1 MSLLC
6 SLTANSQ
13 KLAAN
18 SFSSFAFSEWRLAF
32 YIDKMSTT
40 FENFGIGKS
49 IMKAL
54 DEIGFHEPTPVQA
67 LAIPVI
73 KSGQDVL
80 GIAQTG
86 TGKTAAY
93 VIPILMKLVKAEG
106 EDPRALILVPTR
118 ELAIQ
123 VGEDIEE
130 LTKYTNI
137 RSAAIFGG
145 IGWTK
150 HAELV
155 KPGVDIVVATPGRL
169 WDLYRIGALR
179 LKKIKILVID
189 EADRM
194 LDMGFMPQLNQLF
207 EVIPPKRQNLL
218 FSATFS
224 DKIELISN
232 EFLTFPARVEVA
244 PSATTVDKVEQYFYR
259 LPNFRSKLNLINF
272 LLSDKETYKRVIIFC
287 ATKENAELVFKVLDR
302 KTDGEVR
309 VLHSNKAQNT
319 RINAI
324 QSFKEGNVRVLISTD
339 VSARGIDVSLISHV
353 INFDLPTNYEDY
365 VHRIGRTARANHE
378 GVAISF
384 LKPDEEFHL
393 ANIEKL
399 IRMELTELP
408 VPEKVELV
416 ESSRSEMQEIARE
429 MDRQKKLEDTGFKG
443 AFHEKKPRTKKSPF
457 EFNVKS
463 RELRPYRNTRKG

>member
-1 MSLLC
+1 
-6 SLTANSQ
+6 
-13 KLAAN
+13 
-18 SFSSFAFSEWRLAF
+18 
-32 YIDKMSTT
+32 
-40 FENFGIGKS
+40 
-49 IMKAL
+49 MKAL
-54 DEIGFHEPTPVQA
+54 EEIGFHEPTPVQE

-73 KSGQDVL
+73 KSGQDIL

-93 VIPILMKLVKAEG
+93 LIPILMKLVKAEG

-137 RSAAIFGG
+137 RSAAVFGG

-150 HAELV
+150 HADLV

-169 WDLYRIGALR
+169 WDLYTVGALR
-179 LKKIKILVID
+179 FKKIKTLVID

-224 DKIELISN
+224 DKVELISN

-244 PSATTVDKVEQYFYR
+244 PSATTVDKVQQYYFR

-272 LLSDKETYKRVIIFC
+272 LLTDIETYKRVIIFC
-287 ATKENAELVFKVLDR
+287 ATKENAELVFKVIDR
-302 KTDGEVR
+302 KTEGEVR

-324 QSFKEGNVRVLISTD
+324 QSFKEGTVRVLISTD
-339 VSARGIDVSLISHV
+339 VSARGIDVSMISHV

-393 ANIEKL
+393 INIEKL

-408 VPEKVELV
+408 IPEKVELV

-429 MDRQKKLEDTGFKG
+429 MDRQKKLDDTGFKG
-443 AFHEKKPRTKKSPF
+443 AFHEKKPRRKKSPF
-457 EFNVKS
+457 TFNVKAK
-463 RELRPYRNTRKG
+463 ELRPYRNTRKG

>member
-1 MSLLC
+1 
-6 SLTANSQ
+6 
-13 KLAAN
+13 
-18 SFSSFAFSEWRLAF
+18 
-32 YIDKMSTT
+32 MSTT
-40 FENFGIGKS
+40 FEKFGIGKS
-49 IMKAL
+49 ILKAL
-54 DEIGFHEPTPVQA
+54 DEIGFHEPTPVQE

-73 KSGQDVL
+73 KSGQDIL

-93 VIPILMKLVKAEG
+93 LIPILMKLVKAEG
-106 EDPRALILVPTR
+106 LDPRALILVPTR

-130 LTKYTNI
+130 LTQYTNI
-137 RSAAIFGG
+137 RSAAVFGG

-155 KPGVDIVVATPGRL
+155 EPGVDIVVATPGRL
-169 WDLYRIGALR
+169 WDLYRIGALK
-179 LKKIKILVID
+179 LKKIKTLVID

-244 PSATTVDKVEQYFYR
+244 PSATPVENVEQYFYR
-259 LPNFRSKLNLINF
+259 LPNFRTKLNLINY
-272 LLSDKETYKRVIIFC
+272 LLNNGEEYKRVIIFC
-287 ATKENAELVFKVLDR
+287 STKENAEFVFKVVDR
-302 KTDGEVR
+302 KVEGEVR

-339 VSARGIDVSLISHV
+339 VSARGIDVSMISHV

-365 VHRIGRTARANHE
+365 VHRIGRTARANNH
-378 GVAISF
+378 GIAISF

-393 ANIEKL
+393 SNIEKL
-399 IRMELTELP
+399 IRMEITELP
-408 VPEKVELV
+408 IPEKVEIV
-416 ESSRSEMQEIARE
+416 ESTRSELQQIARE
-429 MDRQKKLEDTGFKG
+429 MDRQKKLDDTGFKG
-443 AFHEKKPRTKKSPF
+443 AFHEKKPREKKNPF
-457 EFNVKS
+457 AFNPKS
-463 RELRPYRNTRKG
+463 REIRPYRNTRKG

>member
-1 MSLLC
+1 
-6 SLTANSQ
+6 
-13 KLAAN
+13 
-18 SFSSFAFSEWRLAF
+18 
-32 YIDKMSTT
+32 MSTN
-40 FENFGIGKS
+40 FDKFGIGKS
-49 IMKAL
+49 VLKAL
-54 DEIGFHEPTPVQA
+54 DEIGFHDPTPVQE

-73 KSGQDVL
+73 KSGQDIL

-93 VIPILMKLVKAEG
+93 LIPILMKLVKAEG

-130 LTKYTNI
+130 LTQYTNI
-137 RSAAIFGG
+137 RSAAVFGG

-169 WDLYRIGALR
+169 WDLYRVGALR
-179 LKKIKILVID
+179 FKKIKTLVID

-207 EVIPPKRQNLL
+207 EVIPPRRQNLL

-259 LPNFRSKLNLINF
+259 LPNFRSKLNLINY
-272 LLSDKETYKRVIIFC
+272 LLTDTETYKRVIIFC

-302 KTDGEVR
+302 KTVGEVR

-324 QSFKEGNVRVLISTD
+324 QAFKEGNIRVLISTD
-339 VSARGIDVSLISHV
+339 VSARGIDVLLISHV
-353 INFDLPTNYEDY
+353 INFDLPTHYEDY

-384 LKPDEEFHL
+384 VKPDEEFHL
-393 ANIEKL
+393 DNIEAL
-399 IRMELTELP
+399 IRMEITELP
-408 VPEKVELV
+408 VPEQVELV

-429 MDRQKKLEDTGFKG
+429 MDRQKKLAVTGFKG
-443 AFHEKKPRTKKSPF
+443 AFHEKKKHRKKNPI
-457 EFNVKS
+457 EFNPKS
-463 RELRPYRNTRKG
+463 REIRPYRNTRKG

>member
-1 MSLLC
+1 M
-6 SLTANSQ
+6 
-13 KLAAN
+13 
-18 SFSSFAFSEWRLAF
+18 RLAF
-32 YIDKMSTT
+32 GFLLLAIQADTMSTT
-40 FENFGIGKS
+40 FDKFGIGKS
-49 IMKAL
+49 VLKAL
-54 DEIGFHEPTPVQA
+54 DEIGFHEPTPVQE

-73 KSGQDVL
+73 KSGQDIL

-106 EDPRALILVPTR
+106 VDPRALILVPTR

-130 LTKYTNI
+130 LTQYTNI
-137 RSAAIFGG
+137 RSVAVFGG
-145 IGWTK
+145 IGWTR

-155 KPGVDIVVATPGRL
+155 EPGVDIVVATPGRL

-179 LKKIKILVID
+179 LKKVKILVID

-259 LPNFRSKLNLINF
+259 LPNFRSKLNLINY
-272 LLSDKETYKRVIIFC
+272 LLTDTETYKRVIIFC

-324 QSFKEGNVRVLISTD
+324 QAFKEGNVRVLISTD
-339 VSARGIDVSLISHV
+339 VSARGIDVSQISHV
-353 INFDLPTNYEDY
+353 INFDLPTHYEDY

-393 ANIEKL
+393 VNIEKL

-408 VPEKVELV
+408 IPEKVELV
-416 ESSRSEMQEIARE
+416 ESSRSELQEIARE
-429 MDRQKKLEDTGFKG
+429 MDRQKKLDDTGFKG
-443 AFHEKKPRTKKSPF
+443 AFHEKKPRTKKNPF

>member
-1 MSLLC
+1 
-6 SLTANSQ
+6 
-13 KLAAN
+13 
-18 SFSSFAFSEWRLAF
+18 
-32 YIDKMSTT
+32 
-40 FENFGIGKS
+40 
-49 IMKAL
+49 MKAL

-130 LTKYTNI
+130 LTRYTNI

-399 IRMELTELP
+399 IRMELTELQ

>member
-1 MSLLC
+1 
-6 SLTANSQ
+6 
-13 KLAAN
+13 
-18 SFSSFAFSEWRLAF
+18 
-32 YIDKMSTT
+32 MSTT

-49 IMKAL
+49 VMKAL
-54 DEIGFHEPTPVQA
+54 DEIGFHEPTPVQE

-73 KSGQDVL
+73 KSGQDIL

-93 VIPILMKLVKAEG
+93 LIPILMKLVKAEG

-130 LTKYTNI
+130 LTKYTNL
-137 RSAAIFGG
+137 RSAAVFGG

-150 HAELV
+150 HADLV

-169 WDLYRIGALR
+169 WDLYTVGALR
-179 LKKIKILVID
+179 FKKIKTLVID

-224 DKIELISN
+224 DKVELISN

-244 PSATTVDKVEQYFYR
+244 PSATTVDKVQQYYYR

-272 LLSDKETYKRVIIFC
+272 LLTDTETYKRVIIFC
-287 ATKENAELVFKVLDR
+287 ATKENAELVFKVIDR

-319 RINAI
+319 RINAL

-339 VSARGIDVSLISHV
+339 VSARGIDVSMISHV

-393 ANIEKL
+393 MNIEKL

-408 VPEKVELV
+408 IPEKVELV

-429 MDRQKKLEDTGFKG
+429 MDRQKKLDDTGFRG
-443 AFHEKKPRTKKSPF
+443 AFHEKKPRRKKSPF
-457 EFNVKS
+457 AFNVKAK
-463 RELRPYRNTRKG
+463 ELRPYRNTRKG

>member
-1 MSLLC
+1 
-6 SLTANSQ
+6 
-13 KLAAN
+13 
-18 SFSSFAFSEWRLAF
+18 
-32 YIDKMSTT
+32 MSTT
-40 FENFGIGKS
+40 FDKFGIGKS
-49 IMKAL
+49 ILKAL
-54 DEIGFHEPTPVQA
+54 DEIGFHEPTPVQE

-73 KSGQDVL
+73 KSGQDIL

-93 VIPILMKLVKAEG
+93 LIPILMKLVKAEG
-106 EDPRALILVPTR
+106 LDPRALILVPTR

-130 LTKYTNI
+130 LTQYTNI
-137 RSAAIFGG
+137 RSAAVFGG

-155 KPGVDIVVATPGRL
+155 EPGVDIVVATPGRL

-218 FSATFS
+218 LSATFS
-224 DKIELISN
+224 DKVELISN
-232 EFLTFPARVEVA
+232 EFLTFPVRVEVA
-244 PSATTVDKVEQYFYR
+244 PSATTVDKVEQFFYR
-259 LPNFRSKLNLINF
+259 VPNFRTKLNLINH
-272 LLSDKETYKRVIIFC
+272 LLTDTVYKRVIVFC
-287 ATKENAELVFKVLDR
+287 ATKENAEFVFKVLDR
-302 KTDGEVR
+302 KVEGEVR
-309 VLHSNKAQNT
+309 VLHSNKAQNS

-324 QSFKEGNVRVLISTD
+324 KAFKEGNVRVLISTD
-339 VSARGIDVSLISHV
+339 VSARGIDVSMISHV
-353 INFDLPTNYEDY
+353 FNFDLPTNYEDY

-393 ANIEKL
+393 ENIEKL
-399 IRMELTELP
+399 IRMEITELQI
-408 VPEKVELV
+408 PEEVEVV
-416 ESSRSEMQEIARE
+416 ESSRGEMQEIARE
-429 MDRQKKLEDTGFKG
+429 IDRLKKLENTDFKG
-443 AFHEKKPRTKKSPF
+443 AFHEKKPRRKKSPF
-457 EFNVKS
+457 AFNTKS
-463 RELRPYRNTRKG
+463 KELRPYRNTRKG

>member
-1 MSLLC
+1 
-6 SLTANSQ
+6 
-13 KLAAN
+13 
-18 SFSSFAFSEWRLAF
+18 
-32 YIDKMSTT
+32 MSTT

-49 IMKAL
+49 VMKAL
-54 DEIGFHEPTPVQA
+54 DEIGFHEPTPVQE

-73 KSGQDVL
+73 KSGQDIL

-93 VIPILMKLVKAEG
+93 LIPILMKLVKAEG

-130 LTKYTNI
+130 LTKYTNL
-137 RSAAIFGG
+137 RSAAVFGG

-150 HAELV
+150 HADLV

-169 WDLYRIGALR
+169 WDLYTVGALR
-179 LKKIKILVID
+179 FKKIKTLVID

-224 DKIELISN
+224 DKVELISN

-244 PSATTVDKVEQYFYR
+244 PSATTVDKVQQYYYR

-272 LLSDKETYKRVIIFC
+272 LLTDTETYKRVIIFC
-287 ATKENAELVFKVLDR
+287 ATKENAELVFKVIDR

-319 RINAI
+319 RINAL
-324 QSFKEGNVRVLISTD
+324 QSFKELM
-339 VSARGIDVSLISHV
+339 
-353 INFDLPTNYEDY
+353 FP
-365 VHRIGRTARANHE
+365 
-378 GVAISF
+378 
-384 LKPDEEFHL
+384 
-393 ANIEKL
+393 
-399 IRMELTELP
+399 
-408 VPEKVELV
+408 
-416 ESSRSEMQEIARE
+416 
-429 MDRQKKLEDTGFKG
+429 
-443 AFHEKKPRTKKSPF
+443 
-457 EFNVKS
+457 
-463 RELRPYRNTRKG
+463 

>member
-1 MSLLC
+1 
-6 SLTANSQ
+6 
-13 KLAAN
+13 
-18 SFSSFAFSEWRLAF
+18 
-32 YIDKMSTT
+32 MSTT

-49 IMKAL
+49 VMKAL
-54 DEIGFHEPTPVQA
+54 DEIGFHEPTPVQE

-73 KSGQDVL
+73 KSGQDIL

-93 VIPILMKLVKAEG
+93 LIPILMKLVKAEG

-130 LTKYTNI
+130 LTKYTNL
-137 RSAAIFGG
+137 RSAAVFGG

-150 HAELV
+150 HADLV

-169 WDLYRIGALR
+169 WDLYTVGALR
-179 LKKIKILVID
+179 FKKIKTLVID

-224 DKIELISN
+224 VKVELISN

-244 PSATTVDKVEQYFYR
+244 PSATTVDKVEQYYYR

-272 LLSDKETYKRVIIFC
+272 LLTDTETYKRVIIFC

-324 QSFKEGNVRVLISTD
+324 QSFKEGTVRVLISTD
-339 VSARGIDVSLISHV
+339 VSARGIDVSMISHV

-393 ANIEKL
+393 INIEKL

-408 VPEKVELV
+408 IPEKVELV
-416 ESSRSEMQEIARE
+416 ESSRSEVQEIARE
-429 MDRQKKLEDTGFKG
+429 MDRQKKLDDTGFKG
-443 AFHEKKPRTKKSPF
+443 AFHEKKPRTKKNPF
-457 EFNVKS
+457 AFNVKAK
-463 RELRPYRNTRKG
+463 ELRPYRNTRKG

>member
-1 MSLLC
+1 L
-6 SLTANSQ
+6 
-13 KLAAN
+13 
-18 SFSSFAFSEWRLAF
+18 
-32 YIDKMSTT
+32 
-40 FENFGIGKS
+40 
-49 IMKAL
+49 KAL
-54 DEIGFHEPTPVQA
+54 DEIGFHEPTPVQE

-73 KSGQDVL
+73 KSGQDIL

-106 EDPRALILVPTR
+106 VDPRALILVPTR

-130 LTKYTNI
+130 LTQYTNI
-137 RSAAIFGG
+137 RSVAVFGG
-145 IGWTK
+145 IGWTR

-155 KPGVDIVVATPGRL
+155 EPGVDIVVATPGRL

-179 LKKIKILVID
+179 LKKVKILVID

-259 LPNFRSKLNLINF
+259 LPNFRSKLNLINY
-272 LLSDKETYKRVIIFC
+272 LLTDTETYKRVIIFC
-287 ATKENAELVFKVLDR
+287 TTKENAELVFKVLDR

-324 QSFKEGNVRVLISTD
+324 QAFKEGNVRVLISTD
-339 VSARGIDVSLISHV
+339 VSARGIDVSQISHV
-353 INFDLPTNYEDY
+353 INFDLPTHYEDY

-393 ANIEKL
+393 VNIEKL

-408 VPEKVELV
+408 IPEKVELV
-416 ESSRSEMQEIARE
+416 ESSRSELQEIARE
-429 MDRQKKLEDTGFKG
+429 MDRQKKLDDTGFKG
-443 AFHEKKPRTKKSPF
+443 AFHEKKPRTKKNPF

>member
-1 MSLLC
+1 MSI
-6 SLTANSQ
+6 T
-13 KLAAN
+13 
-18 SFSSFAFSEWRLAF
+18 F
-32 YIDKMSTT
+32 DK
-40 FENFGIGKS
+40 FGIGKS
-49 IMKAL
+49 ILKAL
-54 DEIGFHEPTPVQA
+54 DEIGFHEATPVQE

-73 KSGQDVL
+73 KSGQDIL

-93 VIPILMKLVKAEG
+93 LIPILMKLVKAEG

-130 LTKYTNI
+130 LTQYTNI
-137 RSAAIFGG
+137 RSAAVFGG

-169 WDLYRIGALR
+169 WDLYTIGALR
-179 LKKIKILVID
+179 LKKIKTLVID

-224 DKIELISN
+224 DKVELISN

-272 LLSDKETYKRVIIFC
+272 LLTDTETYKRVIIFC

-302 KTDGEVR
+302 KTEGEVR

-339 VSARGIDVSLISHV
+339 VSARGIDVSMISHV

-365 VHRIGRTARANHE
+365 VHRIGRTARANHD

-399 IRMELTELP
+399 IRMEITELP

-416 ESSRSEMQEIARE
+416 VSSRSEIQEIARE

-443 AFHEKKPRTKKSPF
+443 AFHEKKPRRKKIPF
-457 EFNVKS
+457 AFNAKS
-463 RELRPYRNTRKG
+463 KELRPYRNTRKG

>member
-1 MSLLC
+1 
-6 SLTANSQ
+6 
-13 KLAAN
+13 
-18 SFSSFAFSEWRLAF
+18 
-32 YIDKMSTT
+32 MSTT
-40 FENFGIGKS
+40 FDKFGIGKS
-49 IMKAL
+49 ILKAL
-54 DEIGFHEPTPVQA
+54 DEIGFHEATPVQE
-67 LAIPVI
+67 LSIPVI
-73 KSGQDVL
+73 KSGQDIL

-93 VIPILMKLVKAEG
+93 LIPILMKLVKAEG

-130 LTKYTNI
+130 LTQYTNI
-137 RSAAIFGG
+137 RSAAVFGG

-169 WDLYRIGALR
+169 WDLYTIGALR
-179 LKKIKILVID
+179 LKKIKTLVID

-224 DKIELISN
+224 DKVELISN

-272 LLSDKETYKRVIIFC
+272 LLTDTETYKRVIIFC

-302 KTDGEVR
+302 KTEGEVR

-339 VSARGIDVSLISHV
+339 VSARGIDVSMISHV

-365 VHRIGRTARANHE
+365 VHRIGRTARANHD

-399 IRMELTELP
+399 IRMEITELP
-408 VPEKVELV
+408 VPEKVELIQ
-416 ESSRSEMQEIARE
+416 STRGEMQEIARE

-443 AFHEKKPRTKKSPF
+443 AFHEKKPRRKKIPF
-457 EFNVKS
+457 AFNAKS
-463 RELRPYRNTRKG
+463 KELRPYRNTRKG

>member
-1 MSLLC
+1 MSI
-6 SLTANSQ
+6 T
-13 KLAAN
+13 
-18 SFSSFAFSEWRLAF
+18 F
-32 YIDKMSTT
+32 DK
-40 FENFGIGKS
+40 FGIGKS
-49 IMKAL
+49 ILKSL
-54 DEIGFHEPTPVQA
+54 DEIGFVEPTPIQE

-73 KSGQDVL
+73 KSGQDIL

-93 VIPILMKLVKAEG
+93 LIPILMKLVKAEG

-137 RSAAIFGG
+137 RSAAVFGG

-155 KPGVDIVVATPGRL
+155 APGVDIVVATPGRL
-169 WDLYRIGALR
+169 WDLYTIGALR
-179 LKKIKILVID
+179 LKKIKTLVID

-207 EVIPPKRQNLL
+207 EVIPPRRQNLL

-224 DKIELISN
+224 DKVELISN

-259 LPNFRSKLNLINF
+259 LPNFRSKLNLINY
-272 LLSDKETYKRVIIFC
+272 LLTDTEKYKRVILFC

-302 KTDGEVR
+302 KTLGEVR

-365 VHRIGRTARANHE
+365 VHRIGRTARANHD
-378 GVAISF
+378 GIAISF

-393 ANIEKL
+393 VNIEKL

-408 VPEKVELV
+408 VPEQVELV

-429 MDRQKKLEDTGFKG
+429 MDRQKKLDDTGFKG
-443 AFHEKKPRTKKSPF
+443 AFHEKKPRRKKAPVSYNTKAK
-457 EFNVKS
+457 
-463 RELRPYRNTRKG
+463 ELRPYRNTRKG

>member
-1 MSLLC
+1 
-6 SLTANSQ
+6 
-13 KLAAN
+13 
-18 SFSSFAFSEWRLAF
+18 
-32 YIDKMSTT
+32 
-40 FENFGIGKS
+40 
-49 IMKAL
+49 MKAL

-130 LTKYTNI
+130 LTRYTNI

-155 KPGVDIVVATPGRL
+155 KPGVDIIVATPGRL

-443 AFHEKKPRTKKSPF
+443 AFHEKKPRTKKNPF
-457 EFNVKS
+457 EFNIKS

>member
-1 MSLLC
+1 
-6 SLTANSQ
+6 
-13 KLAAN
+13 
-18 SFSSFAFSEWRLAF
+18 
-32 YIDKMSTT
+32 MSTT

-49 IMKAL
+49 VMKAL
-54 DEIGFHEPTPVQA
+54 EEIGFHEPTPVQE

-73 KSGQDVL
+73 KSGQDIL

-93 VIPILMKLVKAEG
+93 LIPILMKLVKAEG

-137 RSAAIFGG
+137 RSAAVFGG

-150 HAELV
+150 HADLV

-169 WDLYRIGALR
+169 WDLYTVGALR
-179 LKKIKILVID
+179 FKKIKTLVID

-224 DKIELISN
+224 DKVELISN

-244 PSATTVDKVEQYFYR
+244 PSATTVDKVQQYYFR

-272 LLSDKETYKRVIIFC
+272 LLTDIETYKRVIIFC
-287 ATKENAELVFKVLDR
+287 ATKENAELVFKVIDR
-302 KTDGEVR
+302 KTEGEVR

-324 QSFKEGNVRVLISTD
+324 QSFKEGTVRVLISTD
-339 VSARGIDVSLISHV
+339 VSARGIDVSMISHV

-393 ANIEKL
+393 INIEKL

-408 VPEKVELV
+408 IPEKVELV

-429 MDRQKKLEDTGFKG
+429 MDRQKKLDDTGFKG
-443 AFHEKKPRTKKSPF
+443 AFHEKKPRRKKSPF
-457 EFNVKS
+457 TFNVKAK
-463 RELRPYRNTRKG
+463 ELRPYRNTRKG